1 MRLFSGDILLS
12 CNILYSYSC
21 RKHIGF
27 VELVSAEDK
36 RLLFIKLNKLPES
49 LLHHLRWSSFMT

>member
-36 RLLFIKLNKLPES
+36 RLLYIKRPLLDSLN
-49 LLHHLRWSSFMT
+49 